1 MPDTEWLWLIG
12 VAAALFAVF
21 MVGGIYGIFIEPSRL
36 AVTRREIASAWLP
49 AGFDGIKIVQISDT
63 HVGPDYTTASLS
75 KLIDAV
81 NAEMP
86 DIVAFTGDLFDARRR
101 NPERERDLSP
111 LLSRIEAPLGKFA
124 VYGNHDFGYER
135 TKRSTNPSLARA
147 GFDLLLNETR
157 KIRLPGGEHLSVSG
171 LDDYVLGRPDPVRT
185 LAKLR
190 PDGFNLLLVHE
201 PDVAASLA
209 RYPIDLQ
216 LSGHSHGGQVKLPI
230 VGALVR
236 TQLGKRYLSGLH
248 VVSDRRRPRRPYLLY
263 VNRGIGT
270 TRLRVRFGSVPELS
284 VFTLR
289 REARRDSSIQPS
301 GPLDEGSPR

>member
-1 MPDTEWLWLIG
+1 MSNTEWLWLIG
-12 VAAALFAVF
+12 VAAALIAFFLACGVYVF
-21 MVGGIYGIFIEPSRL
+21 FVEPFRL
-36 AVTRREIASAWLP
+36 AVTRREIESPWLP
-49 AGFDGIKIVQISDT
+49 AGFDGIKIVQFSDT
-63 HVGPDYTTASLS
+63 HVGPNYPVKRLEG
-75 KLIDAV
+75 LIATIA
-81 NAEMP
+81 AEKP
-86 DIVAFTGDLFDARRR
+86 DIVAFTGDLFDARRN
-101 NPERERDLSP
+101 NPDRALDLSP

-135 TKRSTNPSLARA
+135 TKRSTNPTLAKA
-147 GFDLLLNETR
+147 GFELLLNESK
-157 KIRLPGGEHLSVSG
+157 KIRLENGEHLSVSG
-171 LDDYVLGRPDPVRT
+171 LDDYVLGRPDPTRA

-201 PDVAASLA
+201 PDVAASLV

-236 TQLGKRYLSGLH
+236 TQLGRRFLSGLH

-270 TRLRVRFGSVPELS
+270 TRLRVRFGSVPELC

-289 REARRDSSIQPS
+289 RKVQAD
-301 GPLDEGSPR
+301 G

>member
-1 MPDTEWLWLIG
+1 MSNTEWLWLIG
-12 VAAALFAVF
+12 AAAALIAFFLAC
-21 MVGGIYGIFIEPSRL
+21 GIYVFFVEPFRL
-36 AVTRREIASAWLP
+36 AVTRREIESPWLP
-49 AGFDGIKIVQISDT
+49 AGFDGIKIVQFSDT
-63 HVGPDYTTASLS
+63 HIGPNYSVKRLEG
-75 KLIDAV
+75 LIATIA
-81 NAEMP
+81 AEKP
-86 DIVAFTGDLFDARRR
+86 DIVAFTGDLFDARRN
-101 NPERERDLSP
+101 NPDRAKDLSP

-135 TKRSTNPSLARA
+135 TRRSTNPTLARA
-147 GFDLLLNETR
+147 GFELLLNESK
-157 KIRLPGGEHLSVSG
+157 KIRLDNGEHLSVSG
-171 LDDYVLGRPDPVRT
+171 LDDYVLGRPDPTRA

-201 PDVAASLA
+201 PDVAASLV

-236 TQLGKRYLSGLH
+236 TQLGRRFLSGLH

-270 TRLRVRFGSVPELS
+270 TRLRVRFGSVPELC

-289 REARRDSSIQPS
+289 RKVQAD
-301 GPLDEGSPR
+301 G

>member
-1 MPDTEWLWLIG
+1 MAYTDWVWLIG
-12 VAAALFAVF
+12 VAAALIAFFLAGVIYVF
-21 MVGGIYGIFIEPSRL
+21 FVEPFRL
-36 AVTRREIASAWLP
+36 ALTRREIASAWLP
-49 AGFDGIKIVQISDT
+49 AGFDGIKLVQFSDT
-63 HVGPDYTTASLS
+63 HIGPDFSVKRLER
-75 KLIDAV
+75 LISVIA
-81 NAEMP
+81 AEKP
-86 DIVAFTGDLFDARRR
+86 DIVAFTGDLFDARKR
-101 NPERERDLSP
+101 NPERDRDLSH

-135 TKRSTNPSLARA
+135 NRRSTNPTLAHA
-147 GFDLLLNETR
+147 GFELLLNETK
-157 KIRLPGGEHLSVSG
+157 KIRLQSGEQLSVTG
-171 LDDYVLGRPDPVRT
+171 LDDYVLGKPDPTRT

-201 PDVAASLA
+201 PDVASFLV

-216 LSGHSHGGQVKLPI
+216 LSGHSHGGQVKLPF

-248 VVSDRRRPRRPYLLY
+248 VVAGGRRPRKPYLLY

-270 TRLRVRFGSVPELS
+270 TRLRVRLGSVPELC

-289 REARRDSSIQPS
+289 RQIAQDV
-301 GPLDEGSPR
+301 

>member
-1 MPDTEWLWLIG
+1 MANTEWLWLIG
-12 VAAALFAVF
+12 AAAALFAF
-21 MVGGIYGIFIEPSRL
+21 FLAGGIYVFFVEPARL
-36 AVTRREIASAWLP
+36 AVTRREIESPWLP
-49 AGFDGIKIVQISDT
+49 AGFDGVKIVQFSDT
-63 HVGPDYTTASLS
+63 HIGPNYSVKRLEG
-75 KLIDAV
+75 LISTIA
-81 NAEMP
+81 AEKP
-86 DIVAFTGDLFDARRR
+86 DIVAFTGDLFDARKH
-101 NPERERDLSP
+101 NPDREKDLSP

-135 TKRSTNPSLARA
+135 TRRSTNPTLEKA
-147 GFDLLLNETR
+147 GFELLLNETK
-157 KIRLPGGEHLSVSG
+157 KIRLENGEHLTVAG
-171 LDDYVLGRPDPVRT
+171 LDDYVLGRPDPSRA

-201 PDVAASLA
+201 PDVAAFLV
-209 RYPIDLQ
+209 RYPVDLQ

-236 TQLGKRYLSGLH
+236 TQLGRRYLSGLH

-270 TRLRVRFGSVPELS
+270 TRFRVRLGSVPELC

-289 REARRDSSIQPS
+289 RLEAPDV
-301 GPLDEGSPR
+301 